1 MVEIPKNIQEK
12 IDAKDKGFI
21 SEILEELYS
30 ICRETGRTCTDCS
43 FEYDK
48 LNFELGYEKDQTIEM
63 CPLDVALIEYKSPE
77 GNRGK
82 INPWVMENIEKVY
95 TRLQEIKEES

>member
-48 LNFELGYEKDQTIEM
+48 LVF
-63 CPLDVALIEYKSPE
+63 LIYNA
-77 GNRGK
+77 NRA
-82 INPWVMENIEKVY
+82 ENIGIWGMEGVVVCCVSN
-95 TRLQEIKEES
+95 TLILTTDGLTCA